1 MRRSNTQSLSEVLK
15 EFIEQNRMERKLK
28 EVDIVQGWENL
39 LGKTIA
45 RYTRNIYIRNQV
57 LYVEITSSVVKN
69 ELFLMREEICRRINS
84 NAGEEIITRIV
95 FK

>member
-15 EFIEQNRMERKLK
+15 EYIEQNHIDRKLK
-28 EVDIVQGWENL
+28 EIDVVEGWEQL

-45 RYTRNIYIRNQV
+45 HYTRNIFIRNRI
-57 LYVEITSSVVKN
+57 LYVEITSAVVKN
-69 ELFLMREEICRRINS
+69 ELFLMREEICRRINE
-84 NAGEEIITRIV
+84 NAGQEIIQRIV

>member
-15 EFIEQNRMERKLK
+15 EYIKETRIERKLK
-28 EVDIVQGWENL
+28 EVDVVQSWENL

-45 RYTRNIYIRNQV
+45 HYTTNIYIRNQV
-57 LYVEITSSVVKN
+57 LYVQISSAVVKN
-69 ELFLMREEICRRINS
+69 ELFMMREEIKRKINEKE
-84 NAGEEIITRIV
+84 GEEIVRTII

>member
-15 EFIEQNRMERKLK
+15 EYIKQNQMDQKLK
-28 EVDIVQGWENL
+28 EVDVVDGWEKL

-45 RYTRNIYIRNQV
+45 HYTKNIYIRHRI
-57 LYVEITSSVVKN
+57 LYVQISSSVVKN
-69 ELFLMREEICRRINS
+69 ELFMMREEIVRKINE
-84 NAGEEIITRIV
+84 NAGRTVVSKII

>member
-15 EFIEQNRMERKLK
+15 EFIKQNQLDKKLK
-28 EVDIVQGWENL
+28 EIDVVQNWENL

-45 RYTRNIYIRNQV
+45 HYTKNIYIRNRI
-57 LYVEITSSVVKN
+57 LYVEISSSVVKN
-69 ELFLMREEICRRINS
+69 ELFMMREEICRRINED
-84 NAGEEIITRIV
+84 AGQNVVSKII

>member
-15 EFIEQNRMERKLK
+15 EYIEQNRIDRKLK
-28 EVDIVQGWENL
+28 EVDVVQGWEDL

-45 RYTRNIYIRNQV
+45 HYTKNIYIKNRI
-57 LYVEITSSVVKN
+57 LYVEISSAVVKN
-69 ELFLMREEICRRINS
+69 ELFMMREEICRRINE
-84 NAGEEIITRIV
+84 NAGQNVITKII

>member
-15 EFIEQNRMERKLK
+15 EYIEQNHIESKLK
-28 EVDIVQGWENL
+28 EVDVVEGWENL

-45 RYTRNIYIRNQV
+45 HYTRNIYIRNKI
-57 LYVEITSSVVKN
+57 LYVEISSAVVKN
-69 ELFLMREEICRRINS
+69 ELFLMREEICRRINE
-84 NAGEEIITRIV
+84 NAGGEIIHRIV

>member
-15 EFIEQNRMERKLK
+15 EYIKSTHIDRKLK
-28 EVDIVQGWENL
+28 EVDVVESWEKL

-45 RYTRNIYIRNQV
+45 HYTRNIYIRNKI
-57 LYVEITSSVVKN
+57 LYVEISSSVVKN
-69 ELFLMREEICRRINS
+69 ELFMMREEICRKINE
-84 NAGEEIITRIV
+84 NAGEEIVRRLI

>member
-15 EFIEQNRMERKLK
+15 EYIEQNRIDRKLK
-28 EVDIVQGWENL
+28 EVDVVQGWEDL

-45 RYTRNIYIRNQV
+45 HHTKNIYIQNRI
-57 LYVEITSSVVKN
+57 LYVQISSSVVKH
-69 ELFLMREEICRRINS
+69 ELFMMREEICRRINE
-84 NAGEEIITRIV
+84 NAGQDVITKII

>member
-15 EFIEQNRMERKLK
+15 EYIKQNHIDRKLK
-28 EVDIVQGWENL
+28 EIDVVQGWEDL

-45 RYTRNIYIRNQV
+45 HYTRNIYIYNHN
-57 LYVEITSSVVKN
+57 LYVEISSSVVKN
-69 ELFLMREEICRRINS
+69 ELFMMREEICRRINE
-84 NAGEEIITRIV
+84 NAGQNVVSKII

>member
-15 EFIEQNRMERKLK
+15 EYIQQNRIEGKLK
-28 EVDIVQGWENL
+28 EVDVVQGWENL

-45 RYTRNIYIRNQV
+45 HYTRNIYIRNKI
-57 LYVEITSSVVKN
+57 LYVDISSAVVKN
-69 ELFLMREEICRRINS
+69 ELFMMREEICRRINE
-84 NAGEEIITRIV
+84 NAGSEVVQKII

>member
-15 EFIEQNRMERKLK
+15 EFIEQNKIEGKLK
-28 EVDIVQGWENL
+28 EVDVVQGWENL

-45 RYTRNIYIRNQV
+45 HYTRNIYIRNKI
-57 LYVEITSSVVKN
+57 LYVEISSAVVKN
-69 ELFLMREEICRRINS
+69 ELFMMREEICRRINE
-84 NAGEEIITRIV
+84 NAGSEVIQKII

>member
-15 EFIEQNRMERKLK
+15 EFIEQKHFGRKLK
-28 EVDIVQGWENL
+28 EIDVVESWEKL

-45 RYTRNIYIRNQV
+45 HYTRNIYIRNRI
-57 LYVEITSSVVKN
+57 LYVQISSAVVKN
-69 ELFLMREEICRRINS
+69 ELFMMREEICRRINE
-84 NAGEEIITRIV
+84 NAGEEVVEKIV

>member
-15 EFIEQNRMERKLK
+15 EYIEQNRIDRKLK
-28 EVDIVQGWENL
+28 EVDVVEGWEKL

-45 RYTRNIYIRNQV
+45 HYTRNIYIRNRI
-57 LYVEITSSVVKN
+57 LYVEISSAVVKN
-69 ELFLMREEICRRINS
+69 ELFLMRDEICRRINE
-84 NAGEEIITRIV
+84 NAGEEIVQRIV

>member
-15 EFIEQNRMERKLK
+15 EYIEQNRLEQKLK
-28 EVDIVQGWENL
+28 EVDVVQNWENL

-45 RYTRNIYIRNQV
+45 HYTKNIYIQNRI
-57 LYVEITSSVVKN
+57 LYVEISSAVVKN
-69 ELFLMREEICRRINS
+69 ELFMMRAEICRRINED
-84 NAGEEIITRIV
+84 AGKNVVSKIV

>member
-15 EFIEQNRMERKLK
+15 EYIEQNRIDRKLK
-28 EVDIVQGWENL
+28 EVDVVEGWEKL

-45 RYTRNIYIRNQV
+45 HYTRNIYIRNRI
-57 LYVEITSSVVKN
+57 LYVDISSSVVKN
-69 ELFLMREEICRRINS
+69 ELFMMREEICRRINE
-84 NAGEEIITRIV
+84 NADEEIVVKIV

>member
-15 EFIEQNRMERKLK
+15 EFIKQNRIDRKLK
-28 EVDIVQGWENL
+28 EVDIVEGWEQL

-45 RYTRNIYIRNQV
+45 HYTRNIYIRNRI
-57 LYVEITSSVVKN
+57 LYVEISSAVVKN
-69 ELFLMREEICRRINS
+69 ELFLMREEICRRINE
-84 NAGEEIITRIV
+84 NAGEEIIQRIV

>member
-15 EFIEQNRMERKLK
+15 EFIRQNRIERKLK
-28 EVDIVQGWENL
+28 EVDIVQNWENL

-45 RYTRNIYIRNQV
+45 RYTRNLYIKNRI
-57 LYVEITSSVVKN
+57 LYVDISSAVVKN
-69 ELFLMREEICRRINS
+69 ELFLMREEICRKINVE
-84 NAGEEIITRIV
+84 AGEEIITRII